1 MTSSFNPSS
10 SAKSSKK
17 TTSALKT
24 LKESTKAKRPY
35 LMLVGSFNDLFLEAL
50 TELEFNFELNKSSKP
65 TTSLEVDVVVIAA
78 DRTEQALD
86 YVKKY
91 KAVPVINETSMNFA
105 EYNPL
110 KETGNAFVYEKN
122 SPWHMLAAVLRASE
136 TFKFSYDWKNLL
148 EEVKDTAKYAK
159 KNVF

>member
-10 SAKSSKK
+10 SAENPKKSNIVLKVKK
-17 TTSALKT
+17 ETAV
-24 LKESTKAKRPY
+24 KRPR

-50 TELEFNFELNKSSKP
+50 TELEFDFELNKSSKP
-65 TTSLEVDVVVIAA
+65 TSTLEVDVVVIAA
-78 DRTEQALD
+78 DRTEQTLD

-91 KAVPVINETSMNFA
+91 KAVPVINEVSMNFS

-122 SPWHMLAAVLRASE
+122 SAWHMLAAVLRASE

>member
-10 SAKSSKK
+10 SAKTTKK
-17 TTSALKT
+17 TTTALKAKT
-24 LKESTKAKRPY
+24 ETKAKRPR

-50 TELEFNFELNKSSKP
+50 TELEFDFELNKSSKP
-65 TTSLEVDVVVIAA
+65 TSSLEVDVVVIAG

-91 KAVPVINETSMNFA
+91 KAVPVINEESMNFS

-110 KETGNAFVYEKN
+110 KETGNAFVYQKN

-148 EEVKDTAKYAK
+148 EEVRDTAKYAK